1 MEGTDVVRKFR
12 DIVKYIV
19 RSLGIYEKSE
29 AYCCGTTLAQCNAII
44 EIGRAKE
51 ISLIDL
57 ADILNLDTST
67 ASRTVNNLV
76 SQNLVVREE
85 DPEDR
90 RYLKIKLTKE
100 GEKIYKTVEESMD
113 IFFKKVYES
122 IPADKREQV
131 MESLGILLNA
141 LKENKCC

>member
-29 AYCCGTTLAQCNAII
+29 AYCCGTTLAQCNAIV

-51 ISLIDL
+51 ISLNEL
-57 ADILNLDTST
+57 AECLNLDSST

-76 SQNLVVREE
+76 SQNLVVRED
-85 DPEDR
+85 DPVDR
-90 RYLKIKLTKE
+90 RYLKIRLT
-100 GEKIYKTVEESMD
+100 EKGMKVYKMVEENMD
-113 IFFKKVYES
+113 IFFRKVYES

-131 MESLGILLNA
+131 MESLEILLNA